1 MVAMDSGAVAAPQT
15 EKENATN
22 GRVKGHGGGL
32 KVQGK
37 PVRPVPTAKHQLTL
51 PLRLNT
57 SQTERRALQVC
68 PHTSA
73 HGDRP

>member
-1 MVAMDSGAVAAPQT
+1 MDSGAVAAPQT

-37 PVRPVPTAKHQLTL
+37 PVTHSASGRTHLKQLASPATRPQVRSTL
-51 PLRLNT
+51 LLP
-57 SQTERRALQVC
+57 
-68 PHTSA
+68 TSA
-73 HGDRP
+73 RY